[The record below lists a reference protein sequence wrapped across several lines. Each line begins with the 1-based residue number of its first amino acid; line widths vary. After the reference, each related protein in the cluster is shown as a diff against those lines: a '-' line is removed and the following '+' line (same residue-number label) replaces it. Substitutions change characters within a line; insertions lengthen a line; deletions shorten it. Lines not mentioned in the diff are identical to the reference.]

1 MGLGPFPAGGRGSV
15 GAGTGRGRSGARHCL
30 GVPPAVPRGET
41 GAHVSGSNCSDV
53 WQTGRPSEQGLC
65 ERPGAQAGDSGRPGL
80 TQSPS
85 ASRRPDV
92 RVNGVNTHLARRT
105 RCSLMLRSSPG
116 KASGRVKNPTQPRTG
131 RGQTAPRG
139 AAWRVLP
146 SGNVSP
152 PLRGEV
158 WEPGDGSSPAP
169 PLLRLPETYGELS
182 RKVSFRTKT
191 ARGARVCWLW
201 LVRLPP
207 SPPPHARDVIYA
219 AAVIS
224 GPRKAFLRHVGF
236 AFQILSP
243 LSDAILAEKTIAVL
257 DEKVAITDLG
267 VQLVTGLSLSL
278 QLSPGS
284 SRAIFA
290 TAVAQELLQRPKQ
303 VCSRM
308 RGTVGGTRW
317 GGVHRVPLSP
327 EPGCARGRL
336 SLTPP
341 HFRDRGGCR
350 E

>member
-1 MGLGPFPAGGRGSV
+1 MCFVLATRASCSAPPALSRPGLEAGWPAEPGDRPRGALASSRASGGGVGREAGAMGLGPFPAGGRGSV

-53 WQTGRPSEQGLC
+53 WQTGRPSEQGLR

-207 SPPPHARDVIYA
+207 SPP
-219 AAVIS
+219 
-224 GPRKAFLRHVGF
+224 
-236 AFQILSP
+236 
-243 LSDAILAEKTIAVL
+243 
-257 DEKVAITDLG
+257 
-267 VQLVTGLSLSL
+267 
-278 QLSPGS
+278 
-284 SRAIFA
+284 
-290 TAVAQELLQRPKQ
+290 
-303 VCSRM
+303 
-308 RGTVGGTRW
+308 
-317 GGVHRVPLSP
+317 
-327 EPGCARGRL
+327 
-336 SLTPP
+336 LTPGASSM
-341 HFRDRGGCR
+341 RQQ
-350 E
+350 

>member
-53 WQTGRPSEQGLC
+53 WQTGRPSEQGLR

-85 ASRRPDV
+85 ASRQPDV

-207 SPPPHARDVIYA
+207 SPPSPRQGRHLCGGRNFWAMKGFPSPCWFRLSDLVA
-219 AAVIS
+219 SVRCHLGREDHRGAGREGGHH
-224 GPRKAFLRHVGF
+224 GPRRPAGDGAVTLLAAQPREQQSHLRHGGGSG
-236 AFQILSP
+236 AP
-243 LSDAILAEKTIAVL
+243 AEAQTGVRQGAGHRGGH
-257 DEKVAITDLG
+257 TLG
-267 VQLVTGLSLSL
+267 
-278 QLSPGS
+278 
-284 SRAIFA
+284 
-290 TAVAQELLQRPKQ
+290 
-303 VCSRM
+303 
-308 RGTVGGTRW
+308 GG
-317 GGVHRVPLSP
+317 HRVPLSP